1 MGTTYMEFLTKLPT
15 ISRSLRFLSKTLA
28 LGLITTSLQAGELL
42 SIANDLNPNENGLPP
57 PLEKPL
63 DISVCFFDMQGKN
76 GDFYSKAKDLALI
89 AKRWNV
95 IADIKVFTDERVAAE
110 NFKAGQCDAA
120 GISTMRA
127 RQFNLFMGSIEA
139 VGAITTYDQLRLLL
153 RTLLDPKIVPLTISE
168 PYQILGVLPVGGM
181 YIHVRD
187 RQINSIEKAA
197 GKKIAVIDW
206 DNSQAEIVNKIGAHP
221 VPSNLSN
228 FASKFN
234 NGQVDIIVAP
244 AIVFRPFELN
254 RGLGET
260 GGIYRQP
267 LTQMT
272 ASFVINRERL
282 KKKLPDL
289 DEKLAAFRVIADQ
302 FIDQILTQ
310 TYKWI
315 DREEAAIPAKYW
327 LTTDPDNEQKYW
339 NMLRDAR
346 LSMTQQG
353 YYDPKMMALLKRIRC
368 KTNPEQAECSKNDE

>member
-1 MGTTYMEFLTKLPT
+1 MAFSSIVTFFNRRVSFLG
-15 ISRSLRFLSKTLA
+15 KTLV
-28 LGLITTSLQAGELL
+28 LGLLSTSLYAGDIL
-42 SIANDLNPNENGLPP
+42 SIANDLNPNEDGLPP

-63 DISVCFFDMQGKN
+63 DVSVCFFDMQGKN

-139 VGAITTYDQLRLLL
+139 VGGITTYEQLRLLL
-153 RTLLDPKIVPLTISE
+153 RILLDPKISQLTITE
-168 PYQILGVLPVGGM
+168 PYQILGVLPVGGT

-187 RQINSIEKAA
+187 RMINSVEKAA
-197 GKKIAVIDW
+197 GKKIAVLDW
-206 DNSQAEIVNKIGAHP
+206 DKSQTEIVNKIGAHP

-244 AIVFRPFELN
+244 ALVYRPFELN

-260 GGIYRQP
+260 GGIYRLP

-272 ASFVINRERL
+272 ASFVINRA
-282 KKKLPDL
+282 KIKQKLPDL
-289 DEKLAAFRVIADQ
+289 DEKLVAFRTIADK

-310 TYKWI
+310 TYQWI
-315 DREEAAIPAKYW
+315 DREEAAIPSKYW
-327 LTTDPDNEQKYW
+327 LTIDPDNEQKYW
-339 NMLRDAR
+339 NMLKTAR
-346 LSMTQQG
+346 IEMTKQG
-353 YYDPKMMALLKRIRC
+353 YYDPKMISILKRVRC
-368 KTNPEQAECSKNDE
+368 KTNPERAECSQTDE

>member
-1 MGTTYMEFLTKLPT
+1 MDSVKFSFLA
-15 ISRSLRFLSKTLA
+15 RSLHFVRKALA
-28 LGLITTSLQAGELL
+28 LSLLSSTLHAGDIL

-63 DISVCFFDMQGKN
+63 DVSVCFFDMQGKN

-153 RTLLDPKIVPLTISE
+153 RTLLDPKIVPLTITE
-168 PYQILGVLPVGGM
+168 PYQILGVLPVGGT

-187 RQINSIEKAA
+187 RRINSVEKAA

-228 FASKFN
+228 FANKFN

-244 AIVFRPFELN
+244 ALVFRPFELN

-315 DREEAAIPAKYW
+315 DREEAAIPSKYW
-327 LTTDPDNEQKYW
+327 LTTDPENEQKYW

-346 LSMTQQG
+346 VSMTKQG
-353 YYDPKMMALLKRIRC
+353 YYDPKMMALLKRVRC
-368 KTNPEQAECSKNDE
+368 KTNPEQAECSQADE

>member
-1 MGTTYMEFLTKLPT
+1 MEFFGVLSF
-15 ISRSLRFLSKTLA
+15 SRSLKYLSKLFGMA
-28 LGLITTSLQAGELL
+28 LL
-42 SIANDLNPNENGLPP
+42 SSSLYAGDLLSVANQINPNQNGLPP

-63 DISVCFFDMQGKN
+63 NLSVCFFDMQGKN

-89 AKRWNV
+89 ARRWNV
-95 IADIKVFTDERVAAE
+95 IAEIKVFTDERVAAE

-139 VGAITTYDQLRLLL
+139 VGAITTYEQLRLLL

-168 PYQILGVLPVGGM
+168 PYQILGVLPVGGT

-187 RQINSIEKAA
+187 RAINSIEKAA

-206 DNSQAEIVNKIGAHP
+206 DKSQAEIVNKIGAHP
-221 VPSNLSN
+221 VPANLSN
-228 FASKFN
+228 FANLFN

-244 AIVFRPFELN
+244 ALVFRPFELN

-260 GGIYRQP
+260 GGIYRLP

-272 ASFVINRERL
+272 ASFVINRDRL

-289 DEKLAAFRVIADQ
+289 DDKLAAFRSIADQ
-302 FIDQILTQ
+302 FVDQILTQ

-315 DREEAAIPAKYW
+315 DAAEADIPAQYW
-327 LTTDPDNEQKYW
+327 LNVEPENEQKYW

-346 LSMTQQG
+346 VLMTKQG
-353 YYDPKMMALLKRIRC
+353 YYDPKMIALLKRIRC
-368 KTNPEQAECSKNDE
+368 KTDAQRAECSQNDE

>member
-1 MGTTYMEFLTKLPT
+1 MKNFLNLS
-15 ISRSLRFLSKTLA
+15 ISRPLKSLSKLFGMA
-28 LGLITTSLQAGELL
+28 LLSSSLYAGDLL
-42 SIANDLNPNENGLPP
+42 SIANELNPNENGLPP

-63 DISVCFFDMQGKN
+63 NLSVCFFDMQGKN
-76 GDFYSKAKDLALI
+76 GEFYSKAKDLALI
-89 AKRWNV
+89 ARRWNV

-139 VGAITTYDQLRLLL
+139 VGGVTTYDQLRLLL
-153 RTLLDPKIVPLTISE
+153 RTLLDPKIVPLTITE
-168 PYQILGVLPVGGM
+168 PYQILGVLPVGGT

-187 RQINSIEKAA
+187 RAINSIEKAA

-206 DNSQAEIVNKIGAHP
+206 DKSQAEIVNKIGAHP
-221 VPSNLSN
+221 VPANLSN
-228 FASKFN
+228 FANLFN

-244 AIVFRPFELN
+244 ALVFRPFELN

-260 GGIYRQP
+260 GGIYRLP

-272 ASFVINRERL
+272 ASFVINRDRL

-289 DEKLAAFRVIADQ
+289 DEKLAAFRSIADQ
-302 FIDQILTQ
+302 FVDQILTQ
-310 TYKWI
+310 TYKSI
-315 DREEAAIPAKYW
+315 DAAEADIPSKYW
-327 LTTDPDNEQKYW
+327 LTVEPENEQKYW

-346 LSMTQQG
+346 VLMTKQG
-353 YYDPKMMALLKRIRC
+353 YYDPKMIALLKRIRC
-368 KTNPEQAECSKNDE
+368 KTDAQRAECSQSEE

>member
-1 MGTTYMEFLTKLPT
+1 MKNFLNLSF
-15 ISRSLRFLSKTLA
+15 SRLFKPLSKLLGISLLSSTLY
-28 LGLITTSLQAGELL
+28 AGDLL
-42 SIANDLNPNENGLPP
+42 SIANELNPNENGLPP

-63 DISVCFFDMQGKN
+63 NLSVCFFDMQGKN

-89 AKRWNV
+89 ARRWNV
-95 IADIKVFTDERVAAE
+95 ITNIKVFTDERVTAE

-139 VGAITTYDQLRLLL
+139 VGGVTTYEQLRLLL
-153 RTLLDPKIVPLTISE
+153 RTLLDPKIVPLTITE
-168 PYQILGVLPVGGM
+168 PYQILGVLPVGGT

-187 RQINSIEKAA
+187 RAINSIEKAA

-206 DNSQAEIVNKIGAHP
+206 DKSQAEIVNKIGAHP
-221 VPSNLSN
+221 VPANLSN
-228 FASKFN
+228 FANLFN

-244 AIVFRPFELN
+244 ALVFRPFELN

-260 GGIYRQP
+260 GGIYRLP

-272 ASFVINRERL
+272 ASFVINRDRL

-289 DEKLAAFRVIADQ
+289 DDKLAAFRSIAEQ
-302 FIDQILTQ
+302 FVDQILTQ
-310 TYKWI
+310 TYKSI
-315 DREEAAIPAKYW
+315 DAAEADIPSKYW
-327 LTTDPDNEQKYW
+327 LTVEPENEQKYW

-346 LSMTQQG
+346 VLMTKQG
-353 YYDPKMMALLKRIRC
+353 YYDPKMIALLKRIRC
-368 KTNPEQAECSKNDE
+368 KVDAERAECSQSEE